1 MPLNSFLRNALSK
14 KLSTPSIVKRAAA
27 AAAAAKPVIGKS
39 ARPVINQ
46 VKQAVGKK
54 IGKAFRFSS
63 NMGMY

>member
-14 KLSTPSIVKRAAA
+14 KLSTPSIVKR